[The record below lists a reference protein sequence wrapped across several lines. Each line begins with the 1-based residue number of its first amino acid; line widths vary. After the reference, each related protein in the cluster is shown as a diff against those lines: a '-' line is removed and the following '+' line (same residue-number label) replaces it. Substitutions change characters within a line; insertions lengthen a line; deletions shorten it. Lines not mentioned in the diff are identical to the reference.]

1 MTLENTF
8 SIFYFPF
15 LQFSFSDL
23 NEVYVMTPRILLRI
37 ASAIILIHN
46 IPHTLGH
53 AKWRD
58 SPDEINRR
66 AIDAMTTNKFQFM
79 GRETSYANFYDGY
92 GYGGTLTLLLVM
104 VILWMISSNQSGL
117 SKQLSLATGIFLV
130 AWAIMEYVYFFP
142 LAAGFTIVAAV
153 LTLVASAKSPR

>member
-1 MTLENTF
+1 
-8 SIFYFPF
+8 
-15 LQFSFSDL
+15 
-23 NEVYVMTPRILLRI
+23 MTPKLLLRI
-37 ASAIILIHN
+37 ASAIVLVHN

-53 AKWRD
+53 ANWKNA
-58 SPDEINRR
+58 PEEANRR
-66 AIDAMTTNKFQFM
+66 AIDAMISNRFEFM

-104 VILWMISSNQSGL
+104 VILWMISSNQSTL
-117 SKQLSLATGIFLV
+117 TKQLSLATGLFLV

-153 LTLVASAKSPR
+153 LTLIASAKSAR